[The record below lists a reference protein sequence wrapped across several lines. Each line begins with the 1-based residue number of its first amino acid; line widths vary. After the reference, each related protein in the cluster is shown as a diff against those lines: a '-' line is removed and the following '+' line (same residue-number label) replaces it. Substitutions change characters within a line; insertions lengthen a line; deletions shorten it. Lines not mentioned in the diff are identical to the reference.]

1 MKDIR
6 VGDLVGV
13 LATGKVVG
21 EHEDIVNGGT
31 YFTVQFGEDRLF
43 RGTFSKDQL
52 CEVEEGVENDES

>member
-1 MKDIR
+1 
-6 VGDLVGV
+6 
-13 LATGKVVG
+13 VVG